1 MPGPGGFRRAS
12 TVGGRRTAAPDPLV
26 VRVSDTHD
34 PSSLR
39 GFLRDADTWVAGV
52 LIAALF
58 VLVLI
63 DIGARNFLGTSL
75 IWPEEISRILSVW
88 SVFIGAAA
96 ALKSNAL
103 ISIDVV
109 YRYLGARGRRA
120 FDVVAFVVVAA
131 CLAFLFAYG
140 IVFFARFG
148 RDLTPTTGIPKGWFY
163 GAVPVGSVLMFARL
177 AQWFRRRLRQAPA
190 GGGGVAV

>member
-1 MPGPGGFRRAS
+1 M
-12 TVGGRRTAAPDPLV
+12 
-26 VRVSDTHD
+26 SDTHD

-39 GFLRDADTWVAGV
+39 GFLPDAEKWIAGV

-63 DIGARNFLGTSL
+63 DIGVRNVLRTSL

-96 ALKSNAL
+96 ALKSDAL

-109 YRYLGARGRRA
+109 YRYLGPGRRRA
-120 FDVVAFVVVAA
+120 FDVVSFVVVAA
-131 CLAFLFAYG
+131 CLVILFGYG
-140 IVFFARFG
+140 IVFFARFAQ
-148 RDLTPTTGIPKGWFY
+148 DLTPTTGIPKGWFY
-163 GAVPVGSVLMFARL
+163 GAVPVGSLLMLARL
-177 AQWFRRRLRQAPA
+177 LQWFRRRLRQAPA
-190 GGGGVAV
+190 EAQGVAV